1 MSKAKME
8 WDKLAARFN
17 AYSQRER
24 ALLAAAVIGGILMLG
39 FSLFVDPNLSRAK
52 IAKRLAEQQ
61 KNDLFSV
68 EAQLQSIKAQL
79 KVDPDAGR
87 KAEIARLQGEL
98 ARIESAVK
106 NLEGG
111 LVPPAQMNAVLDRL
125 LAGNTNLRLL
135 SLKSLPPVN
144 LADTGKP
151 AAVAV
156 PGTAANSV
164 PNAAPATPVVVDA
177 LGLYKHGVEIR
188 LEGGY
193 ADLHAWLTQLESTQQ
208 KILWGDV
215 RFQVVEHPRSVM
227 VLTIFTLST
236 DKAWLAI

>member
-1 MSKAKME
+1 MQWE
-8 WDKLAARFN
+8 KLAERFN

-24 ALLAAAVIGGILMLG
+24 ALLAAAAIGGVLMIG
-39 FSLFVDPNLSRAK
+39 FTLFVDPNLSRAK
-52 IAKRLAEQQ
+52 VANRLAGTQQ
-61 KNDLFSV
+61 SDLRNA
-68 EAQLQSIKAQL
+68 EAQLGSLKAQMQ
-79 KVDPDAGR
+79 VDPDAGR
-87 KAEIARLQGEL
+87 KAELAKLKVEL
-98 ARIESAVK
+98 ARIESAVR

-111 LVPPAQMNAVLDRL
+111 LVPPAQMNAVLERL

-144 LADTGKP
+144 LAETGKP
-151 AAVAV
+151 VDTEKKAA
-156 PGTAANSV
+156 GAANANV
-164 PNAAPATPVVVDA
+164 

-193 ADLHAWLTQLESTQQ
+193 SDLHAWLTQLENTQQ

-215 RFQVVEHPRSVM
+215 RLQVVEHPRAVM

>member
-1 MSKAKME
+1 MSNAKMQWE
-8 WDKLAARFN
+8 KLAARFN

-24 ALLAAAVIGGILMLG
+24 ALLAAAAVGGVLMIG
-39 FSLFVDPNLSRAK
+39 FTLFVDPNLSRAK
-52 IAKRLAEQQ
+52 VANRLADTQ
-61 KNDLFSV
+61 KSDLRNV
-68 EAQLQSIKAQL
+68 EAQLGSLKAQMQ
-79 KVDPDAGR
+79 VDPDAGR
-87 KAEIARLQGEL
+87 KAELAKLKAEL
-98 ARIESAVK
+98 ARIESAVR

-111 LVPPAQMNAVLDRL
+111 LVPPAQMNAVLERL
-125 LAGNTNLRLL
+125 LAGNTNLRLM

-144 LADTGKP
+144 LAETGKP
-151 AAVAV
+151 AD
-156 PGTAANSV
+156 AAKG
-164 PNAAPATPVVVDA
+164 AAGSSNA

-193 ADLHAWLTQLESTQQ
+193 SDLHAWLTQLESTQQ

-215 RFQVVEHPRSVM
+215 RLQVVEHPRAVM